1 MSDIFPSFF
10 LGGQQFENPG
20 GSSGVDM
27 IMLPMIYGMDIS
39 EVLEVLVVG
48 CSAGSLE
55 KISGFSCGAANWFVN
70 KNINTTMI
78 HSLKTYIYIYT

>member
-1 MSDIFPSFF
+1 MSDIFPFF
-10 LGGQQFENPG
+10 FFGGGTVDSKENPG
-20 GSSGVDM
+20 GSGVDM

-55 KISGFSCGAANWFVN
+55 KISGFSCGAPNCFVN
-70 KNINTTMI
+70 KKDRK
-78 HSLKTYIYIYT
+78 SVV

>member
-1 MSDIFPSFF
+1 VDSK
-10 LGGQQFENPG
+10 ENPG
-20 GSSGVDM
+20 GSGVDM

-55 KISGFSCGAANWFVN
+55 KISGFSCGAPNCFVN
-70 KNINTTMI
+70 KNIKTTMI
-78 HSLKTYIYIYT
+78 HSLKKKYIYIYIYT